1 MKIRQFLDVLS
12 LTAYYFALL
21 PISSLTPSVVVQ
33 ICRQQNKC
41 VAKDN
46 VNVKIKFKEFN
57 TILTNYLL

>member
-21 PISSLTPSVVVQ
+21 PISSLTASVVVQ

-46 VNVKIKFKEFN
+46 VNIKIKFKKF
-57 TILTNYLL
+57 